1 MNFGLGYSTN
11 SHQDVRYKY
20 KTLSEIMQIYGHTY
34 IDVIKMDIEGAEW
47 SFIKKERYLLKF
59 IGQII
64 VEVHTNDD
72 RFVESKNQPPL
83 NLLIAFESMNMRLF
97 HVEGNFAQGSH
108 CCSEW
113 YSFHFY

>member
-1 MNFGLGYSTN
+1 LNNT
-11 SHQDVRYKY
+11 
-20 KTLSEIMQIYGHTY
+20 IYYYTF
-34 IDVIKMDIEGAEW
+34 IEYEYYYFFIIGAEW
-47 SFIKKERYLLKF
+47 SFIKKENYLLKY

-72 RFVESKNQPPL
+72 RFIESKGQPPL
-83 NLLIAFESMNMRLF
+83 NLLMAFESMNMRLF

-113 YSFHFY
+113 SFIQKDWSQWEKNKNRLR